1 MKRCTIIGKTN
12 VGKTLFLINFAEY
25 LGSKSLDIELIGNEG
40 VKTIQKIY
48 FKTAISR
55 LVDENP
61 HKTRCIQAIIVNIPM
76 GKGKKRIR
84 IIDTSGFIDG
94 IHPNVE
100 IRKGISQTLS
110 LIRESD
116 VILHIIDASAAEH
129 KDLPTSMGQVDYQ
142 IAQFAQL
149 KRGYAILANKMDL
162 PGAEQGFTKIKQEFS
177 GNVIF
182 PVSALFKR
190 GFKEVKIFVVN
201 NI

>member
-129 KDLPTSMGQVDYQ
+129 KDLPTSM
-142 IAQFAQL
+142 
-149 KRGYAILANKMDL
+149 
-162 PGAEQGFTKIKQEFS
+162 TK
-177 GNVIF
+177 
-182 PVSALFKR
+182 
-190 GFKEVKIFVVN
+190 
-201 NI
+201 